1 MPPRRRNS
9 NRVAPAPRPAHHQQQ
24 PRRRAAAAGGGLW
37 FFERETDDAF
47 PPEFWNKNSQNDYNT
62 ERVTTSD
69 PTGRGPFTIA
79 WQERQL
85 TFPSAEH
92 LYAGFVKPLE
102 DRFPSGESDDELS
115 GACMHACGV
124 MWPAVHALTWLE
136 MHRYISH
143 RARSHPVRE
152 LRYSPCTGARDI
164 CACGDAVRSRAEGSC
179 QLQ

>member
-1 MPPRRRNS
+1 MPPRRRN
-9 NRVAPAPRPAHHQQQ
+9 NRVAPAPRPAQQQQ
-24 PRRRAAAAGGGLW
+24 PRRRAAAGGLW

-47 PPEFWNKNSQNDYNT
+47 PPEFGNKNSQNDYIT

-115 GACMHACGV
+115 GACMHAC
-124 MWPAVHALTWLE
+124 
-136 MHRYISH
+136 MHVPFMHLLGWRCSGTLSH